1 MYIYIYV
8 CVYVCINTY
17 ITGIL
22 RIGETMSIDMYS
34 SVCVC
39 VSVHPHLHGF
49 FEYLSAKIAFLTA
62 RSKWPYS
69 LWSHRHH
76 HDLCSIPQGAA
87 TLSHG
92 LAVGNHREPLGTM
105 GFPWFSQETQGSL
118 HGMFPS
124 SNENGNCHRAA
135 GHCWR
140 LAGLGIEVFQG
151 SYIGLG
157 TSVSGSTSMGWTGNT
172 WYVKDFRCSKDALFN
187 GKPVGEQT
195 RGRL

>member
-1 MYIYIYV
+1 
-8 CVYVCINTY
+8 
-17 ITGIL
+17 
-22 RIGETMSIDMYS
+22 
-34 SVCVC
+34 
-39 VSVHPHLHGF
+39 
-49 FEYLSAKIAFLTA
+49 
-62 RSKWPYS
+62 
-69 LWSHRHH
+69 
-76 HDLCSIPQGAA
+76 
-87 TLSHG
+87 
-92 LAVGNHREPLGTM
+92 M

-195 RGRL
+195 RSKTLVVFPHYCRYGSVWPLQMLKSDMSWRPNAHEFPWVLHRILEHASSKCSVAISHPNYTKDMSTKLAFPSHSCWVILSRLTLPRAVWRSCRDSTDGQLQL